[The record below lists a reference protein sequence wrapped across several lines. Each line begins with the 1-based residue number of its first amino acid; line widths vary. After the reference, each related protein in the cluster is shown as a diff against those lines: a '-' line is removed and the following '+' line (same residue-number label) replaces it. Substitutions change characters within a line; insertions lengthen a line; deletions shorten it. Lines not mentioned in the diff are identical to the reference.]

1 MADVMHSEA
10 ALDPEPS
17 SSAAVLDRRIEFHL
31 ARKTYNGFSNNRS
44 FGFNLVTLNPNSE
57 HDKVSELAV
66 KREMP
71 KVSENLGLDP
81 ELSLGITFR
90 RIGAGL
96 RNLGNTCFLNSVL
109 QCLTYTEPLAAYL
122 QSGRHQYSCR
132 TAGFCALCAIQKHVS
147 RALQSTGRILEPK
160 DLVSNLRCISRSFRN
175 ARQED
180 AHEYMVNLLESM
192 HKCCLP
198 SGVPSESH
206 TAYEKSLVHKIF
218 GGRLRS
224 QVKCMQCSFCSNKFD
239 PFLDL
244 SLEIAKA
251 DSLHKALAHFTAKE
265 FLDGGARQYQCQE
278 CKQKVKAL
286 KQLTIHK
293 APHVLTIHLKRF
305 GSHIQGQKID
315 KKISFSPNLDLKPF
329 VTGPDDE
336 DLSYTLY
343 GVLVHAGWSTH
354 SGHYYC
360 FVRTS
365 SGMWYS
371 LDDNQVVQVNE
382 RKVLEQKAYMLF
394 YVRDRKN
401 CSTKKPV
408 AVVQK
413 ENKAAMNAIENVVN
427 FNINQQL
434 MGKIPNGSID
444 KKSDGSIP
452 VALSD
457 RGTLTVT
464 SLKEPPKRISFQNVN
479 CSLDV
484 DHVSQRRDAQ
494 LEPSSSVP
502 PVKDSVDCCAANCN
516 SSGSRAMLGST
527 CEVSY
532 CNRSLGDAPKII
544 GSQKGVSAVQDLN
557 ASAMQLPNCN
567 LSKDSVNKK
576 EPSEFVPMP
585 PPRCYKDTAN
595 ENHGKSADQPENS
608 SVGVSSGDVCSIA
621 ATNLIMCDSTV
632 TPTRTI
638 EEASNKKGYSN
649 FAKRSRIEEAQVQGS
664 PGNVG
669 DPTSLETHGGVQKG
683 TDYHS
688 KFSLH
693 LPATSESLPNGIS
706 NNKVPQLKV
715 KGKLFKCQVSRMSL
729 SSNMIFGVAFALQ
742 KQKQK
747 QRRRKY
753 HSLQYK
759 NPNLKQL
766 RKIDS
771 PSDLV
776 QSNSDKSL
784 PLPDDH
790 DTHSERERADYRS
803 NDGDKNS
810 NVQNISCNG
819 NVIGDVNDD
828 GRGEKVGQNGAMHAT
843 VNPSQLRKA
852 AVQGPDNSE
861 KERRASR
868 QNGIAMTMLEE
879 TTVARWDGINVFLP
893 ENMKPKS
900 EPSQIGYIG
909 DEWDEEYDRGK
920 RKKIRG
926 PKISFDEPNLFQEI
940 ATRNAKLK
948 RAKLHPSNSG
958 NQPFRI

>member
-10 ALDPEPS
+10 AAALYPEPS
-17 SSAAVLDRRIEFHL
+17 SSSAVLDRRIDFHL
-31 ARKTYNGFSNNRS
+31 ARKSYNGFSSNRS
-44 FGFNLVTLNPNSE
+44 FGFKLVTLNPNSE
-57 HDKVSELAV
+57 HDNASELPV
-66 KREMP
+66 KREIQ

-81 ELSLGITFR
+81 ELSFGVTFR

-122 QSGRHQYSCR
+122 QSGKHQYSCR

-198 SGVPSESH
+198 FGVPSESH

-251 DSLHKALAHFTAKE
+251 DSLHKALTHFTAKE
-265 FLDGGARQYQCQE
+265 FLDGGAKQYQCQE

-315 KKISFSPNLDLKPF
+315 KKIYFSPTLDLKPF

-401 CSTKKPV
+401 CSSKKQV

-413 ENKAAMNAIENVVN
+413 ENKAAMNAIENVLN
-427 FNINQQL
+427 SNINQQL
-434 MGKIPNGSID
+434 KGKIPNGSIE
-444 KKSDGSIP
+444 KKKDGSIP

-457 RGTLTVT
+457 RGTLTAT
-464 SLKEPPKRISFQNVN
+464 SLKEPHKSISFQNGN
-479 CSLDV
+479 CSMGV
-484 DHVSQRRDAQ
+484 DPVSQRRDGQ
-494 LEPSSSVP
+494 SEPSSSMP
-502 PVKDSVDCCAANCN
+502 PTKDSVDCSAASCN
-516 SSGSRAMLGST
+516 SSGSQAMLGSI
-527 CEVSY
+527 CEVSHSI
-532 CNRSLGDAPKII
+532 NSLGDAPKTI
-544 GSQKGVSAVQDLN
+544 GSQKGVTGVQDLN
-557 ASAMQLPNCN
+557 ASAMELPNCN

-576 EPSEFVPMP
+576 KSSELVAI
-585 PPRCYKDTAN
+585 PPRCYKDSAN

-608 SVGVSSGDVCSIA
+608 SVGVSSDDVCSIA
-621 ATNLIMCDSTV
+621 ATNLIMSDSTAKS
-632 TPTRTI
+632 TRTM
-638 EEASNKKGYSN
+638 EEALNKKGHSN
-649 FAKRSRIEEAQVQGS
+649 FTKRSRIEEAQVQGS

-669 DPTSLETHGGVQKG
+669 DPTSSETRGGVQKG
-683 TDYHS
+683 IDYQS

-693 LPATSESLPNGIS
+693 LPATSERLSNGIS
-706 NNKVPQLKV
+706 NNKIPQIKV
-715 KGKLFKCQVSRMSL
+715 KRKLFKCRVHRKSL
-729 SSNMIFGVAFALQ
+729 SSNIIFGAAFALQ
-742 KQKQK
+742 KQK
-747 QRRRKY
+747 RRKS
-753 HSLQYK
+753 HSRQHK
-759 NPNLKQL
+759 NSNLKQL
-766 RKIDS
+766 GKIDS

-776 QSNSDKSL
+776 QSNFDKSL
-784 PLPDDH
+784 PLPVDH
-790 DTHSERERADYRS
+790 KAYSERERAGCCS

-810 NVQNISCNG
+810 IVQKVSCNG
-819 NVIGDVNDD
+819 NVTGDVNGD
-828 GRGEKVGQNGAMHAT
+828 GCREKVGQNGAMHAT
-843 VNPSQLRKA
+843 LNPSQLTKT
-852 AVQGPDNSE
+852 VQGDSSSE

-868 QNGIAMTMLEE
+868 QNGIALTMLEE
-879 TTVARWDGINVFLP
+879 TTVARWDGIDVFLP
-893 ENMKPKS
+893 ENMEPKS
-900 EPSQIGYIG
+900 KPSQIGYIG

-940 ATRNAKLK
+940 ATRKSNLK
-948 RAKLHPSNSG
+948 RAKLDRSNSG